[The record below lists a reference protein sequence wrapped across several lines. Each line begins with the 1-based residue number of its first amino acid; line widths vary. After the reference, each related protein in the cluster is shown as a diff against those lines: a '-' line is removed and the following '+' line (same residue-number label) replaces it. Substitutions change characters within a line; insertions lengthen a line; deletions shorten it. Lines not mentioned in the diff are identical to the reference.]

1 MPLALSHFRLSLV
14 ALAAIL
20 IFTLESQAVTA
31 ATRVITD
38 ADNGGSVHLR
48 MGDILE
54 VHLRSNPTTGYM
66 WHVHPKSTRLLRLVG
81 QSQTQAREPG
91 VGRPL
96 LQVFRFQAVA
106 IGDGVLLLHYIRAW
120 ERQLSYEEQYS
131 VRISIR

>member
-1 MPLALSHFRLSLV
+1 MPLAVSHIRLSSV
-14 ALAAIL
+14 VLAAIL
-20 IFTLESQAVTA
+20 TFALESKAVTA

-38 ADNGGSVHLR
+38 ADNGGSVHLK

-54 VHLRSNPTTGYM
+54 VRLHANPTTGYK
-66 WHVHPKSTRLLRLVG
+66 WYVHPKSTRLLRLVG
-81 QSQTQAREPG
+81 QSQTQVREPG

-106 IGDGVLLLHYIRAW
+106 IGDGVLLLHYIRIW

>member
-1 MPLALSHFRLSLV
+1 MPLALSHLRLGLV
-14 ALAAIL
+14 TLGAIL
-20 IFTLESQAVTA
+20 MFTLESQAVTA

-38 ADNGGSVHLR
+38 ADNGGSVHLK

-54 VHLRSNPTTGYM
+54 VHLHSNPTTGYK
-66 WHVHPKSTRLLRLVG
+66 WYIHPKSTRLLRLVG
-81 QSQTQAREPG
+81 QSQTQVREPG

-106 IGDGVLLLHYIRAW
+106 IGDGVLLLHYIRVW

>member
-1 MPLALSHFRLSLV
+1 MPLASLHFRLNWV

-20 IFTLESQAVTA
+20 MFALESQGVTA

-38 ADNGGSVHLR
+38 ADNGGSVQLK

-54 VHLRSNPTTGYM
+54 VHLRANPTTGYK
-66 WHVHPKSTRLLRLVG
+66 WYVHPKSTRLLRLVG
-81 QSQTQAREPG
+81 QSQTQVREPG
-91 VGRPL
+91 VGRPI

-120 ERQLSYEEQYS
+120 ERHLSYEEQYS

>member
-1 MPLALSHFRLSLV
+1 MPLAPLHLRLNLV

-20 IFTLESQAVTA
+20 MFALESQAVTA

-38 ADNGGSVHLR
+38 AENGGSVELK

-54 VHLRSNPTTGYM
+54 VHLRANPTTGYK
-66 WHVHPKSTRLLRLVG
+66 WHVHPNSTRLLRLVG
-81 QSQTQAREPG
+81 QSQTQVREPG
-91 VGRPL
+91 VGRPI

-120 ERQLSYEEQYS
+120 RHLSYEEQYS
-131 VRISIR
+131 VKISIR